1 MIIFIIDFS
10 NSNFLIN
17 KINKKNNVF
26 FEGKD
31 GELAYEKIGEI
42 LPDKIFI
49 NYNSK
54 PSHCRQTA
62 QAILKRKK
70 TSHIPIYF
78 VVSNQYELEKVNKLG
93 KVITLDEIEN
103 YLS

>member
-10 NSNFLIN
+10 NSTFLVN
-17 KINKKNNVF
+17 KISRKNKVF

-31 GELAYEKIGEI
+31 GELAYKKIGEI

-70 TSHIPIYF
+70 TAHIPIYF
-78 VVSNQYELEKVNKLG
+78 IGNPHNDIEKVKHFG
-93 KVITLDEIEN
+93 KVISIEEIEN